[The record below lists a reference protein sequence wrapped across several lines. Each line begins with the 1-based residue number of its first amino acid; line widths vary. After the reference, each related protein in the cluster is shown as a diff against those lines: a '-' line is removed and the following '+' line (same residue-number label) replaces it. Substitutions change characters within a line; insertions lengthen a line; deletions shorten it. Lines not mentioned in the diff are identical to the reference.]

1 MHINILSRLTARSQ
15 CDGKWEVW
23 AGSADWMP
31 RNFDSRV
38 EIFFPILNEQIKN
51 RVLQNVLMKQTAV
64 RNPLCLVLYVC
75 SVLCVVCVMC

>member
-1 MHINILSRLTARSQ
+1 
-15 CDGKWEVW
+15 VW

-51 RVLQNVLMKQTAV
+51 RVLQNVLQKQVQV
-64 RNPLCLVLYVC
+64 RYQIWI
-75 SVLCVVCVMC
+75 